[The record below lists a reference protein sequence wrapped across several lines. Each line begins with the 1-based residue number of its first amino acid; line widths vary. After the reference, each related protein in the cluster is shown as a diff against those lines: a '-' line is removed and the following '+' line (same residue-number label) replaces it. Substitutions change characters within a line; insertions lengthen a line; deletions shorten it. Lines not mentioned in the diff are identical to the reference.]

1 MKVTYDP
8 VVDALKITLSNVPI
22 AESDEQSPGVILDY
36 DQSGNVVGL
45 EILNAQERMDNPQSC
60 EYSILTTKPE
70 LVATYPVP
78 VSQNTASYGQKALR

>member
-36 DQSGNVVGL
+36 DQWGNVVGL
-45 EILNAQERMDNPQSC
+45 EILNAQERMVNPQSC

-70 LVATYPVP
+70 LVAT
-78 VSQNTASYGQKALR
+78 

>member
-36 DQSGNVVGL
+36 DQWGNVVGL
-45 EILNAQERMDNPQSC
+45 EILLREFRLRGDRGR
-60 EYSILTTKPE
+60 IFPE
-70 LVATYPVP
+70 FLDHLEL
-78 VSQNTASYGQKALR
+78 NLREFAFTR

>member
-22 AESDEQSPGVILDY
+22 TESDEQSPGVILDY
-36 DQSGNVVGL
+36 DQWGNVVGL
-45 EILNAQERMDNPQSC
+45 EILNAQERMDNPQSS

-70 LVATYPVP
+70 LVAT
-78 VSQNTASYGQKALR
+78 

>member
-45 EILNAQERMDNPQSC
+45 EILNAQEQMNNPQSC

-70 LVATYPVP
+70 LVAT
-78 VSQNTASYGQKALR
+78 

>member
-36 DQSGNVVGL
+36 DQWGNVVGL
-45 EILNAQERMDNPQSC
+45 EILNAQERMDNPQSS

-70 LVATYPVP
+70 LVAT
-78 VSQNTASYGQKALR
+78 

>member
-36 DQSGNVVGL
+36 DQIESSKFKEN
-45 EILNAQERMDNPQSC
+45 
-60 EYSILTTKPE
+60 SIEKQKIFLLPGKP
-70 LVATYPVP
+70 LA
-78 VSQNTASYGQKALR
+78 N

>member
-36 DQSGNVVGL
+36 DQWGNVVGL
-45 EILNAQERMDNPQSC
+45 EILNAQERMDNPRSC

-70 LVATYPVP
+70 LVA
-78 VSQNTASYGQKALR
+78 S

>member
-22 AESDEQSPGVILDY
+22 TESDEQSLGVILDY
-36 DQSGNVVGL
+36 DQWGNVVGL

-60 EYSILTTKPE
+60 EYLILTTKPE
-70 LVATYPVP
+70 LVAT
-78 VSQNTASYGQKALR
+78 

>member
-36 DQSGNVVGL
+36 DQWGNVVGL
-45 EILNAQERMDNPQSC
+45 EILNAQERMDNPQSS

-70 LVATYPVP
+70 LVA
-78 VSQNTASYGQKALR
+78 S